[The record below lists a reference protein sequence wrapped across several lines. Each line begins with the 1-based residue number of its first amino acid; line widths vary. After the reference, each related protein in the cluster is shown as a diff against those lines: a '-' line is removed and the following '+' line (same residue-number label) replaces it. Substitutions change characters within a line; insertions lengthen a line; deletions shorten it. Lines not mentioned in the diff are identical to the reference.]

1 MYGGWGRG
9 AWQLQV
15 GALSSRACQTGVRN
29 VSMLTWPHVNST
41 RLQLSRRQPLSLAP
55 STSMLAICLLC
66 FSFRLVWASREK
78 FAKVYEACSKAL
90 SLSLSLTYCLQLDF
104 IRLPNLCSLANAGN
118 KQWQQHSG
126 NYLAKSAVNATW
138 ADSDLQHTLL
148 FLTHSLT
155 HWLPLVQFP
164 FQFQFQLLVS
174 GLLCVLR
181 SQWGI

>member
-1 MYGGWGRG
+1 MGGGAGGRG
-9 AWQLQV
+9 SCRWVHLAAVHAKREYGMSVCWPDRTWTQLDSSWVLRQVQVCWQFVCFVSASASFEPPERSLPKFTK
-15 GALSSRACQTGVRN
+15 RAARH
-29 VSMLTWPHVNST
+29 S
-41 RLQLSRRQPLSLAP
+41 
-55 STSMLAICLLC
+55 
-66 FSFRLVWASREK
+66 
-78 FAKVYEACSKAL
+78 L
-90 SLSLSLTYCLQLDF
+90 SLSLSYTYCLQLDF
-104 IRLPNLCSLANAGN
+104 IRLHNLCSLANAGN